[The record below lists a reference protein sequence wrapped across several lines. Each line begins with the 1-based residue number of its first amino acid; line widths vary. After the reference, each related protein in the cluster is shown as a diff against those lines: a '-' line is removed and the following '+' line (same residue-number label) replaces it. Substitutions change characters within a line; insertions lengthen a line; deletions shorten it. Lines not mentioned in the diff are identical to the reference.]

1 MKSYS
6 NYTFIH
12 EAILYEDV
20 DKSESPQV
28 KHPFYIKVLV
38 PLESEIGRTVTVQR
52 NNIMNSDLTMLSTQ
66 SMDSEITIDLYIP
79 KHLLLD
85 FDADIIP
92 KGSKFLVC
100 FIGGNIN
107 ACQIIGRCY

>member
-20 DKSESPQV
+20 NKTENPQV

-38 PLESEIGRTVTVQR
+38 PLESEVGRTIVVQR

-66 SMDSEITIDLYIP
+66 PMNSEITIDLYIP
-79 KHLLLD
+79 KQLYID
-85 FDADIIP
+85 FDGDKIP